1 MSAGLERTA
10 QRRKEGNGTTGDSSN
25 GMRSDLAGER
35 PARNLAQVGERVRF
49 GRATVL
55 VLLGV
60 RCRAVGD
67 SGADVR
73 LYGIVGKRIPQQLD
87 AL

>member
-1 MSAGLERTA
+1 
-10 QRRKEGNGTTGDSSN
+10 
-25 GMRSDLAGER
+25 MRSDLAGER
-35 PARNLAQVGERVRF
+35 PARGVAQVGERVRV
-49 GRATVL
+49 GRTTVL

-73 LYGIVGKRIPQQLD
+73 LYGIVGKGIPQQLD